1 MVLSEYGSA
10 ENLTLIED
18 APTPI
23 LRPHDVLIAVHATSV
38 NPVDVKIRS
47 GGQRGAVNLN
57 FPAILGLDVSGV
69 VEAVGASVTRFSPGD
84 AVYASPTH
92 RRPGCAAEY
101 VAVDERQVARKPANI
116 THQEAATLPL
126 VGLTAYQC
134 LLPRLKERPG
144 QKVFIAAGAGGVGS
158 FAIQLAKIFD
168 AHVVTTCS
176 ARNADFVREL
186 GADEVIDYREQDYV
200 DVVRDCDVVLESV
213 DVKDRIRALPVL
225 KRGGWMSSINAG
237 LPENIYRHGPVFGL
251 LATGASMVRFL
262 LAATFAG
269 KRARNVVRVPSGQR
283 LEEITQWV
291 EEGRIRPVVG
301 KSFALPE
308 LAQAHQA
315 LEAGGHRGKIA
326 VVVEQPA
333 KASEVAVA

>member
-1 MVLSEYGSA
+1 MVLNEYGSA
-10 ENLTLIED
+10 EKFTLIED
-18 APTPI
+18 APKPT

-47 GGQRGAVNLN
+47 GGQRGAVHLN

-69 VEAVGASVTRFSPGD
+69 VEAVGSSVKRFAPGD

-92 RRPGCAAEY
+92 RRQGCSAEF
-101 VAVDERQVARKPANI
+101 VAVDERQVARKPTNI
-116 THQEAATLPL
+116 SHQEAATLPL

-134 LLPRLKERPG
+134 LLPRLRERSG

-158 FAIQLAKIFD
+158 FAIQLAKIYG

-186 GADEVIDYREQDYV
+186 GADEVIDYRAQDYV
-200 DVVRDCDVVLESV
+200 DVVRDCDIVLESV
-213 DVKDRIRALPVL
+213 DVKDRIRALGIL

-237 LPENIYRHGPVFGL
+237 LPDNIHKHGPVLGL
-251 LATGASMVRFL
+251 LATGASLIRFV
-262 LAATFAG
+262 LAATLAG
-269 KRARNVVRVPSGQR
+269 KRARNVVRVPDGQR
-283 LEEITQWV
+283 LEEITTWV
-291 EEGRIRPVVG
+291 EEGRIRPIVG
-301 KSFALPE
+301 KSFGLPQ

-326 VVVEQPA
+326 VVVDQRSAPA
-333 KASEVAVA
+333 AQATA